1 MGKIALDSIKN
12 DDLWVFKTDY
22 NNTDFPWLELIT
34 QCIHFNSTKCLSY
47 LIEDMDF
54 ATIEDYVSTLN
65 TAIIKDQAVV
75 NLILKESKAF
85 SLLQYLE
92 MTSLEQQRIMLQNL
106 ISSDYELDWDELFD
120 SGIITQSVLTGM
132 LQDSTFD
139 LKNLLNYIS
148 YLQYA
153 EVDYDDYSQIILQ
166 SFLNVDVIP
175 SELACELFGSSMSNV
190 MNKNTFEI
198 GIDKCCSLGID
209 SILIDGDLSEELIIR
224 VLKNRVNTVCGAA
237 ITKHLEL
244 SAQLIESDSSFAQSI
259 ISHRDFEFDTDE
271 KTGDEY
277 LSWEWSIARS
287 LFNSEKFDAI
297 RVLVDNGA
305 KIGCFTKLYFGE
317 EYLLARGVFEFYC
330 EQSDHERFL
339 GEIKQLLENG
349 VTLSYYSAFE
359 CINGDIANFNF
370 VALFN
375 LIGTYCG
382 TISQKG
388 ASDFI
393 IEHYGKF
400 ITSYLYSDFTDA
412 RKEYKKEN
420 YGTDPYYFYVWDKSC
435 LAYVGERELAPRG

>member
-148 YLQYA
+148 YLQYV

-287 LFNSEKFDAI
+287 LFITKKFDAI
-297 RVLVDNGA
+297 RVLVENGA
-305 KIGCFTKLYFGE
+305 NLGCFTKLYFGE
-317 EYLLARGVFEFYC
+317 EYLLARSVFEFDC
-330 EQSDHERFL
+330 EKNDHERFF
-339 GEIKQLLENG
+339 GEIKLLLEND
-349 VTLSYYSAFE
+349 VTSPLNILG
-359 CINGDIANFNF
+359 CVNGDIANFDF
-370 VALFN
+370 ISLYKLVA
-375 LIGTYCG
+375 TYG
-382 TISQKG
+382 NTTTKL

-393 IEHYGKF
+393 VTHYGKF
-400 ITSYLYSDFTDA
+400 ITSYLYSSFSDSC
-412 RKEYKKEN
+412 KEYEKDDHA
-420 YGTDPYYFYVWDKSC
+420 GDPYYFYVWDESQ
-435 LAYVGERELAPRG
+435 LAYVGERELV